1 MEQFI
6 KWLKYRPQTFKDVIR
21 SNYQYFIKC
30 KETNHGFCIAIYHW
44 SAALAKQLPD
54 FWHVRLTNQVT
65 TIERRLYFNVLN

>member
-30 KETNHGFCIAIYHW
+30 KKPTTA
-44 SAALAKQLPD
+44 SALLFTLVRGVGKTTAE